1 LLWGCSSLS
10 PDFNQ
15 VVAIDVALPFGGTVE
30 LGDTIVPS
38 ARALDGRGDSVAAT
52 IYWTALD
59 TTDITLLDST
69 TGATLGKAAGAGAGI
84 EARVGNL
91 HSNPITITVLAAPD
105 TVFAAGPTRDSV
117 SVGTKR
123 DSLSDTLKV
132 EVADTNGGTTTGLS
146 GRKVAVHITYPTDTT
161 AFTLVPG
168 DTVLT
173 DANGIAA
180 LRIKLKNRTL
190 PDSVVVSATARHV
203 RGATI
208 PGSPITFTVIFAP

>member
-15 VVAIDVALPFGGTVE
+15 VVALEVSLPFGGSVE
-30 LGDTIVPS
+30 LGDTLVPS

-52 IYWTALD
+52 IYWASLD
-59 TTDITLLDST
+59 TAHVTVLDST
-69 TGATLGKAAGAGAGI
+69 TGATLGKTVGAGQI
-84 EARVGNL
+84 QARVGNL
-91 HSNPITITVLAAPD
+91 HSNPIAITVLAAAD
-105 TVFAAGPTRDSV
+105 TVLATSPLRDSV
-117 SVGTKR
+117 SISTKV

-132 EVADTNGGTTTGLS
+132 EVADTNGGMTGLS
-146 GRKVAVHITYPTDTT
+146 GRSVAFQITYPSDTT

-173 DANGIAA
+173 SAAGIAA
-180 LRIKLKNRTL
+180 LRIKLKNRAL
-190 PDSVVVSATARHV
+190 PDSVVVSATARHL
-203 RGATI
+203 RGAAI